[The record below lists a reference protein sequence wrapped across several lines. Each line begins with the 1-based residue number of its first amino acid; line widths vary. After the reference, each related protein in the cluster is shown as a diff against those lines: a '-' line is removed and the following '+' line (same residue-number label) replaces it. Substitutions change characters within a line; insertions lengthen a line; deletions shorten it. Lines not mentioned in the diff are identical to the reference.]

1 MDMNA
6 QASENMF
13 SIIVT
18 AYNCEKYIVETM
30 ESIEAQTFK
39 DYDVIIVE
47 DCSLDN
53 TRDRI
58 EEYIRD
64 KEHWTLHV
72 NEKNRGVGYSRNRAF
87 SLATGKF
94 IAILDSDDVWL
105 EDKLDQQYQVL
116 KNGDVDLCYSSYAYM
131 DAASND
137 MHFSYRTKPQ
147 VTYHSLLKENFIGCS
162 TAVIS
167 NEIAKTNK
175 MKENMLNEDFLFWLQ
190 VLKQGY
196 VGKGILQPLVKYRI
210 HEKGRSYNK
219 FKAAYNRYSIYR
231 HNEGLSVL
239 ARCFYFMNYVIRAT
253 RKFMMVYWCS
263 LLNQK
268 NNKHDI

>member
-1 MDMNA
+1 MDMSMNA
-6 QASENMF
+6 TGNMF
-13 SIIVT
+13 SIVVT

-30 ESIEAQTFK
+30 KSIEDQTFK
-39 DYDVIIVE
+39 DYHVIIVE
-47 DCSLDN
+47 DCSLDRTPN
-53 TRDRI
+53 LI

-64 KEHWTLHV
+64 KVHWKMYK

-94 IAILDSDDVWL
+94 VAILDSDDVWL
-105 EDKLDQQYQVL
+105 KDKLDQQYQVL
-116 KNGDVDLCYSSYAYM
+116 KNGDVDLCYSSYSYM

-137 MHFSYRTKPQ
+137 MNFTYRTKAQ
-147 VTYHSLLKENFIGCS
+147 VSYQALLKENYIGCS

-175 MKENMLNEDFLFWLQ
+175 MKENMLNEDFFFWLQ

-210 HEKGRSYNK
+210 HDKGRSYNK
-219 FKAAYNRYSIYR
+219 FKAAYNRYFIYR
-231 HNEGLSVL
+231 QSEGLSLL
-239 ARCFYFMNYVIRAT
+239 ARCFYFMNYALRAT
-253 RKFMMVYWCS
+253 RKFMMVYWHS
-263 LLNQK
+263 KFNQK
-268 NNKHDI
+268 SNKH

>member
-1 MDMNA
+1 MDHNA
-6 QASENMF
+6 NATATMF
-13 SIIVT
+13 SIIIA

-30 ESIEAQTFK
+30 ESIEAQIFK
-39 DYDVIIVE
+39 DYDVIIIE
-47 DCSLDN
+47 DCSLDR
-53 TRDRI
+53 TRDLI
-58 EEYIRD
+58 ETYIKG
-64 KEHWTLHV
+64 KEHWKMYG

-87 SLATGKF
+87 SLAKGKF

-116 KNGDVDLCYSSYAYM
+116 RNGGVDLCYSSYSYM
-131 DAASND
+131 DASSND
-137 MHFSYRTKPQ
+137 MNFTYRTKRE
-147 VTYHSLLKENFIGCS
+147 VTYQALLKENYIGCS

-175 MKENMLNEDFLFWLQ
+175 MKENMLNEDFFFWLQ

-219 FKAAYNRYSIYR
+219 FKAAYNRYFIYR
-231 HNEGLSVL
+231 QNEGLSLL
-239 ARCFYFMNYVIRAT
+239 ARCFYFMNYAVRAT
-253 RKFMMVYWCS
+253 RKFMMVYWHS
-263 LLNQK
+263 RFNQK
-268 NNKHDI
+268 SNKH